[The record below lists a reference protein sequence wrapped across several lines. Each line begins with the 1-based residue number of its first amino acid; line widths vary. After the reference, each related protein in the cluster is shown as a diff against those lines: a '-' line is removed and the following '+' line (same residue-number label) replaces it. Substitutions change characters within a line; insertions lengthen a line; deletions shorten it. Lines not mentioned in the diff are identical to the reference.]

1 MPAMAVIPMSSGE
14 YDVRIGEGTRTK
26 TMRVHVGA
34 PLLAALHLGPDAGS
48 RVVRAALE
56 TLDESDQLDDLGAF
70 VPLERFGDE
79 AEFVEGVRR
88 HLDAGPE
95 A

>member
-14 YDVRIGEGTRTK
+14 YDVRIGEGARTK
-26 TMRVHVGA
+26 TMRVLVGA
-34 PLLAALHLGPDAGS
+34 RLLAALQLGPDAGS

-70 VPLERFGDE
+70 VPLERFGGE

-88 HLDAGPE
+88 HLDAGPQ